1 MNTFFLY
8 LAVVTLLFWLAFG
21 IELVIGSRSIRFLKD
36 VPSSKRLPTPKTSII
51 IPACNE
57 EKHIQEALQSVLN
70 QDYESLEFII
80 INDRS
85 TDQTGA
91 ILTRMEKADPRLR
104 VLRITE
110 LPQGWLGKNHA
121 LYYGAQNATG
131 ELLLFTDAD
140 VVMQPSTVSKAVTYM
155 LENQLDH
162 LTIASEVRM
171 PGVILGMFTAAF
183 GIFFSLY
190 ARPWK
195 AKNPRSSKYVG
206 IGGFNMV
213 RAKVYR
219 AVGTHQAIAMRP
231 DDDMKLGKL
240 IKKNGYSQELLFG
253 KQMIHVEWYSSLRG
267 LIDGLMKNAFAGVDY
282 NIPAIVAG
290 SIVQFLL
297 NVWPFLGISLT
308 TGITRIINIIVI
320 LIIILLCWDAARF
333 HNLRRWYGIGF
344 PICTLLFIYI
354 MWKSMLMTIFNHGI
368 NWRGTHYPL
377 AELKANKV

>member
-1 MNTFFLY
+1 MDAFLFY
-8 LAVVTLLFWLAFG
+8 LAVATLLFWVAFG

-36 VPSSKRLPTPKTSII
+36 VPFSKRLPTPKTSII

-57 EKHIQEALQSVLN
+57 EKHIQEALQSLLN
-70 QDYESLEFII
+70 QDYENLEFII

-104 VLRITE
+104 VLRIKE
-110 LPQGWLGKNHA
+110 LPLGWLGKNHA

-131 ELLLFTDAD
+131 EWLLFTDAD
-140 VVMQPSTVSKAVTYM
+140 VVMQPSTVSRAASYM

-190 ARPWK
+190 ARPWR
-195 AKNPRSSKYVG
+195 AKNPRSNKFVG

-213 RAKVYR
+213 RAEVYR

-240 IKKNGYSQELLFG
+240 IKKNGHKQDLLFG

-267 LIDGLMKNAFAGVDY
+267 LIDGLMKNAFAAVNY
-282 NIPAIVAG
+282 NIPAIIVG
-290 SIVQFLL
+290 SIVQFLF
-297 NVWPFLGISLT
+297 NVWPFLGMFFT
-308 TGITRIINIIVI
+308 GGITQIINLMTI
-320 LIIILLCWDAARF
+320 LTILLVSWDGTRF

-354 MWKSMLMTIFNHGI
+354 MWKSMLMTIFNNGI

>member
-1 MNTFFLY
+1 MDAFLFY
-8 LAVVTLLFWLAFG
+8 LALVTLLFWLAFG

-36 VPSSKRLPTPKTSII
+36 VPSSKRLPAPKVSII
-51 IPACNE
+51 IPARNE

-70 QDYESLEFII
+70 QDYENLEFII

-85 TDQTGA
+85 TDQTGT
-91 ILTRMEKADPRLR
+91 ILTRMGKANPGLHI
-104 VLRITE
+104 LQTTE
-110 LPQGWLGKNHA
+110 LPPGWLGKTYA
-121 LYYGAQNATG
+121 LNFGAQKSTG

-140 VVMQPSTVSKAVTYM
+140 MVMQPSTVSKAVTYM

-171 PGVILGMFTAAF
+171 PGVMLGMFTAAF

-195 AKNPRSSKYVG
+195 AKNPRSRKYVG

-213 RAKVYR
+213 RAEVYR

-240 IKKNGYSQELLFG
+240 IKKNGYKQELLFG
-253 KQMIHVEWYSSLRG
+253 KGMMYVEWYSSLRG

-297 NVWPFLGISLT
+297 NFWPFQGIFLT
-308 TGITRIINIIVI
+308 TGITRIINLIIV
-320 LIIILLCWDAARF
+320 LIIILLCWDGARF
-333 HNLRRWYGIGF
+333 HNLKRWYGIGF

-354 MWKSMLMTIFNHGI
+354 MWKSMLMTIFNNGI

>member
-1 MNTFFLY
+1 MNTFFLC
-8 LAVVTLLFWLAFG
+8 LAIVTLLFWVAFG

-104 VLRITE
+104 VLRIKE
-110 LPQGWLGKNHA
+110 LPLGWLGKNHA

-131 ELLLFTDAD
+131 EWLLFTDAD
-140 VVMQPSTVSKAVTYM
+140 VVMQPSTVSRAASYM

-240 IKKNGYSQELLFG
+240 IKKNGYRQELLFG
-253 KQMIHVEWYSSLRG
+253 KQMIHVEWHSSLRG
-267 LIDGLMKNAFAGVDY
+267 LIDGLMKNTFAAVDY
-282 NIPAIVAG
+282 NIPAIIVG
-290 SIVQFLL
+290 SIVQFLF
-297 NVWPFLGISLT
+297 NVWPFLGMFFTS
-308 TGITRIINIIVI
+308 GITQIINFMTI
-320 LIIILLCWDAARF
+320 LTILLVCWDGTRF

-354 MWKSMLMTIFNHGI
+354 MWKSMLMTIFNNGI

>member
-1 MNTFFLY
+1 MNVVIFY
-8 LAVVTLLFWLAFG
+8 LAIVILFFWVAFG

-36 VPSSKRLPTPKTSII
+36 VPSSKRLPIPKVSII
-51 IPACNE
+51 IPARNE
-57 EKHIQEALQSVLN
+57 EKHIQEALQSVIN
-70 QDYESLEFII
+70 QDHKSLEII
-80 INDRS
+80 VINDRS
-85 TDQTGA
+85 TDQTGT
-91 ILTRMEKADPRLR
+91 ILTRMEKANPKLR
-104 VLRITE
+104 VLQITE
-110 LPQGWLGKNHA
+110 LPPCWLGKNHA
-121 LYYGAQNATG
+121 LYYGAQKATG
-131 ELLLFTDAD
+131 EVLLFTDAD
-140 VVMQPSTVSKAVTYM
+140 MVMQPSTVSKAVGYM

-171 PGVILGMFTAAF
+171 PGVMLGMFTAAF

-213 RAKVYR
+213 RAEVYR

-240 IKKNGYSQELLFG
+240 IKKNGYKQELLFG
-253 KQMIHVEWYSSLRG
+253 KGMIYGEWYSSLRE

-282 NIPAIVAG
+282 NIPAVVAG
-290 SIVQFLL
+290 SIAQFSF
-297 NVWPFLGISLT
+297 NVWPFLGIFLT
-308 TGITRIINIIVI
+308 TGITRVINIIIVMV
-320 LIIILLCWDAARF
+320 IILLCWDGARF

-354 MWKSMLMTIFNHGI
+354 MWRAMLITIFNNGI

-377 AELKANKV
+377 AELKANRV